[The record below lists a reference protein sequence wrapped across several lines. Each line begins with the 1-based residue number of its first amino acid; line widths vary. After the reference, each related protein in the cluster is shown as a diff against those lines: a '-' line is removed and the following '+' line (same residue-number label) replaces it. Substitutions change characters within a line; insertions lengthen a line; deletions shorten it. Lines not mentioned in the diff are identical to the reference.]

1 MNILYSDEILIAID
15 KPPGLTVHDAP
26 GPGSSV
32 LRELREKHKLADLTP
47 IHRIDKDAS
56 GVLLLA
62 RSAKS
67 AAEWQKVWPK
77 VQKVYL
83 ALCEGIPK
91 RDCGVIDAPI
101 LENQTDKP
109 ERIQRAL
116 AYFKKTQPEKEIPGL
131 PPPKTSAVHPAGRES
146 QTEYRVIEK
155 FELKNSAWSWLEIR
169 PQQGRMHQIRV
180 HLAHLGHPLA
190 CDPLYGKRRDL
201 NQSDVEGAGA
211 RVLLVRM
218 PLHASAL
225 SVPRP
230 APRIGN
236 IAISAPLPEDLKDV
250 LEYLRARRLRVGL
263 G

>member
-1 MNILYSDEILIAID
+1 MEILYSDEVLIAVN

-32 LRELREKHKLADLTP
+32 LRELREKHKLSDLTP

-62 RSAKS
+62 RNPKS
-67 AAEWQKVWPK
+67 ASEWQKVWPN

-91 RDCGVIDAPI
+91 RDCSVIDAPI

-109 ERIQRAL
+109 ERLKRAL
-116 AYFKKTQPEKEIPGL
+116 AYFRKMNPSQEIPEV
-131 PPPKTSAVHPAGRES
+131 PPPKTSAVHIAGRES
-146 QTEYRVIEK
+146 QTEYRVLER
-155 FELKNSAWSWLEIR
+155 FELRKSAWAWLEVR

-180 HLAHLGHPLA
+180 HLKHLGHPLA
-190 CDPLYGKRRDL
+190 CDALYGKRRDL
-201 NQSDVEGAGA
+201 NQSDIEGEGA
-211 RVLLVRM
+211 RVLLTRM

-230 APRIGN
+230 APRMGN
-236 IAISAPLPEDLKDV
+236 IALSAP
-250 LEYLRARRLRVGL
+250 
-263 G
+263 

>member
-1 MNILYSDEILIAID
+1 MNILYSDEILIAVN
-15 KPPGLTVHDAP
+15 KPPGISVHDAP

-32 LRELREKHKLADLTP
+32 LRELREKNKLTDLTP
-47 IHRIDKDAS
+47 IHRLDKDAS

-62 RSAKS
+62 RNPKA
-67 AAEWQKVWPK
+67 AAEWQKVWPN
-77 VQKVYL
+77 VQKVYV

-109 ERIQRAL
+109 ERLTRAL
-116 AYFKKTQPEKEIPGL
+116 AYFKKMNPNASIPEL

-146 QTEYRVIEK
+146 QTEYRVLER
-155 FELKNSAWSWLEIR
+155 FELKKSSWSWLELR

-180 HLAHLGHPLA
+180 HLKHLGNPLA

-201 NQSDVEGAGA
+201 NQLDVEGTGS
-211 RVLLVRM
+211 RVLLTRM
-218 PLHASAL
+218 PLHAIAL
-225 SVPRP
+225 SVPRVE
-230 APRIGN
+230 PRIGN
-236 IAISAPLPEDLKDV
+236 IAITAPLLEDLQEV

-263 G
+263 